1 MNLLFVG
8 GGNMASALLG
18 GLVENAAGV
27 THIHVIEPTAAARDA
42 LSTRY
47 AAALNKKNIM
57 FSIDAACAPGA
68 FVAHHVATSAHTS
81 AASFTTSNSA
91 VSPAIAASSA
101 SSASSA
107 AALWVILAV
116 KPQQMESACVDS
128 HASVRACLAGG
139 KLLSI
144 AAGISTQALA
154 NWCGNDQIVRA
165 MPNTPALVNRGITG
179 LFAGQQISAATRD
192 QAGQLMSAVGQVVW
206 VDDESLMDAV
216 TALSGSGPAYVFRF
230 IEALAAGGQ
239 ALGLSAAQSETLA
252 VETLEG
258 ALALLKSSG
267 ETPAALREK
276 VTSKGGTT
284 AAALASLDHDQFM
297 TVVANALV
305 AARDRGA
312 EMAKEFQ

>member
-27 THIHVIEPTAAARDA
+27 THIHVIEPTAAAREA
-42 LSTRY
+42 LSARY
-47 AAALNKKNIM
+47 AAALNKKKIS
-57 FSIDAACAPGA
+57 FSTDAACAPDA
-68 FVAHHVATSAHTS
+68 FVAHRVATPAHTS
-81 AASFTTSNSA
+81 SASSTTSNSA
-91 VSPAIAASSA
+91 VSPA

-116 KPQQMESACVDS
+116 KPQQMQSACVDS
-128 HASVRACLAGG
+128 HASVRTCLAGG
-139 KLLSI
+139 KVLSI

-230 IEALAAGGQ
+230 IEALAVGGQ

-284 AAALASLDHDQFM
+284 AAALASLDRDQFM
-297 TVVANALV
+297 TVVAHALV